1 MRVIGALALA
11 VGLLLARGGAA
22 DDLVARGEYLTRVGG
37 CFSCHTDAA
46 NSGPPLAGDRAL
58 ATPFGTFYS
67 PNITPDR
74 DTGIGTWTE
83 AQFRRALREGVR
95 PDGANYFP
103 VFPYPSFTNITDD
116 DLSAMRAYLL
126 SRPPVR
132 HPNRS
137 HDVAFP
143 FSWRLLQSGWKL
155 LFFKPGPFAPDP
167 AQDASHARGAYLVT
181 ALAHCGE
188 CHTPRNRLGAL
199 ERNQFLAGTPD
210 GPDGQLVP
218 NITPDRKT
226 GIGDWTKD
234 DLVELLA
241 TGTTPEQSKVKGA
254 MREAVQDGLKYL
266 TDADRDAIADYLLAL
281 PPIAH
286 AVRKQ
291 K

>member
-1 MRVIGALALA
+1 MRWIGALAL
-11 VGLLLARGGAA
+11 VIGVLLARAGAA
-22 DDLVARGEYLTRVGG
+22 EDLIARGEYLTRIGG

-46 NSGPPLAGDRAL
+46 NGGPPLAGGRAL

-74 DTGIGTWTE
+74 ETGIGAWTE
-83 AQFRRALREGVR
+83 AQFRRALREGLR

-126 SRPPVR
+126 SRRPVR
-132 HPNRS
+132 QPNRP

-143 FSWRLLQSGWKL
+143 FSWRVLQSGWKL
-155 LFFKPGPFAPDP
+155 MFFTPGPFKPEPVHGAG
-167 AQDASHARGAYLVT
+167 SERGAYLVT

-188 CHTPRNRLGAL
+188 CHTPRNRLGAV
-199 ERNQFLAGTPD
+199 ERNRFLAGTPD

-281 PPIAH
+281 PPVANP
-286 AVRKQ
+286 VRRR
-291 K
+291 